1 MHLLEMVGSRK
12 RTATE
17 PPFTGQIT
25 DLDGN
30 PSDLTGITSMDFR
43 VGTPGSTPIIDA
55 TVIFLDQSIGTWK
68 YEPSDAEAAAL
79 TVGVVL
85 VHLVIT
91 RPGSPPTLEPVPYD
105 HYFQL
110 EILEML

>member
-1 MHLLEMVGSRK
+1 MHLLEMVGQRK
-12 RTATE
+12 REATE

-25 DLDGN
+25 DLDGT
-30 PSDLTGITSMDFR
+30 PSDLTGITKMEFR

-55 TVIFLDQSIGTWK
+55 TVVFTEITLGQWK
-68 YEPSDAEAAAL
+68 YAPTAAEAAAL
-79 TVGVVL
+79 TVGFVL
-85 VHLVIT
+85 VHLVIE
-91 RPGSPPTLEPVPYD
+91 RPGSPPTVEPVPFD

>member
-1 MHLLEMVGSRK
+1 MHLLEMVGQRK

-25 DLDGN
+25 ELDGT
-30 PSDLTGITSMDFR
+30 PADLTGISKMEFR

-55 TVIFLDQSIGTWK
+55 TVTLTDAATGLWK
-68 YEPSDAEAAAL
+68 YAPTSAEAAAL
-79 TVGVVL
+79 TVGFVL
-85 VHLVIT
+85 VHLVIE
-91 RPGSPPTLEPVPYD
+91 RPGSPPTIEPIPFD

-110 EILEML
+110 EVLEML